1 MKSLSLIMGVALTAI
16 LNLAHAQMDDVTLT
30 FDARVNDELASCG
43 VTYEGVGTTGAS
55 IEFTDL
61 RFYVSNLGMLTADG
75 DMVMLELT
83 QDGIWQTDNVALL
96 DFEDA
101 SGLCNGN
108 SAMNA
113 TVTASV
119 AAGDYTAL
127 VFDLGVPEDLNHIDA
142 ATAPSPLNVTPMW
155 WNWRGGYKFAR
166 IDMVGAGAGDDA
178 PAWFLHLGSTG
189 CMADEAVMPPA
200 EACMRPNRVT
210 VQLDDFNPAENII
223 VADIGSLL
231 SASDVGQSLELAPP
245 GCMSGPADPDC
256 NALFLQG
263 FDLSQETGLC
273 EGGVCSG
280 QLLFKAE

>member
-1 MKSLSLIMGVALTAI
+1 MNHLSLITVITLTA
-16 LNLAHAQMDDVTLT
+16 LLSLAHAQMDDVTLT
-30 FDARVNDELASCG
+30 FDARVNDELASCS
-43 VTYEGVGTTGAS
+43 VTYEGVGTTDAA

-61 RFYVSNLGMLTADG
+61 RFYVSNVGMLTESG
-75 DMVMLELT
+75 ELVMLELT
-83 QDGIWQTDNVALL
+83 QDSVWQTDNVALL

-113 TVTASV
+113 TVTGSIP
-119 AAGDYTAL
+119 AAAYTAL

-142 ATAPSPLNVTPMW
+142 GTAPSPLNVTPMW

-166 IDMVGAGAGDDA
+166 IDMVGAGAGEDV

-210 VQLDDFNPAENII
+210 VQLDGFDPAENII

-256 NALFLQG
+256 EALFLQG

-273 EGGVCSG
+273 EDGVCSG